1 MANWGVESFNRG
13 KSTLFNFLLPFYPS
27 FLCRFTEIN
36 ES

>member
-13 KSTLFNFLLPFYPS
+13 KSMLFNFLLPFYPS
-27 FLCRFTEIN
+27 FLCRFNEIN